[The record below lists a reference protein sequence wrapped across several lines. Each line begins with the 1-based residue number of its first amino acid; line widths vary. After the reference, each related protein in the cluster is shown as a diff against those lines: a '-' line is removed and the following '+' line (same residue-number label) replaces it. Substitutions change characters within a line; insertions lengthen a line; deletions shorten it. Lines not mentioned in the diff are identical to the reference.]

1 MIRSAIIALSKD
13 FGISKS
19 TTKDI
24 IETMINHVE
33 QDVKSLSE
41 SNGKNSTAQPMTDE
55 EKILGLEK
63 MVEDKVTENNLNLD
77 EVCLQ

>member
-1 MIRSAIIALSKD
+1 
-13 FGISKS
+13 
-19 TTKDI
+19 
-24 IETMINHVE
+24 MINHVE

>member
-41 SNGKNSTAQPMTDE
+41 SNGKNSKAQPMTDE

-77 EVCLQ
+77 EVRL

>member
-77 EVCLQ
+77 EVRL